1 MLEWASEHYSFK
13 KINFQLLATS
23 STTRSRP
30 QIHCFQP
37 AFYLRNTGFFAVSN
51 SQRMVLWTWKC
62 TISCSNG
69 RQVVEQV
76 EKIGPAGQKQAWICD
91 FRSNSLCN
99 IHILHM
105 VFFLGCAYGIHQ
117 FQSRVPFWCLFYS
130 RMIVDVQFFQKT
142 WLSTIGNFFHYSSQ
156 APNLLL
162 AASAFLSNFSIFGSL

>member
-30 QIHCFQP
+30 QIHCLQP
-37 AFYLRNTGFFAVSN
+37 VFYLRNTGFFAVSN
-51 SQRMVLWTWKC
+51 AQRMALWTCKC
-62 TISCSNG
+62 TFSCSAA

-76 EKIGPAGQKQAWICD
+76 EKIVQAGQKQAWICN
-91 FRSNSLCN
+91 FCSKSLCN

-117 FQSRVPFWCLFYS
+117 FQSRVPFWCLFHS
-130 RMIVDVQFFQKT
+130 RMIEDVQFFQKT
-142 WLSTIGNFFHYSSQ
+142 WLSTFGNFFHYSSQ